1 MSQLPQSSTH
11 LGISYSAMLTVLE
24 ITNNT
29 VDQRS
34 KMQCNGANNVEI
46 SRPTYSQGIGMSTN
60 LSLTDAKNKIIIENL
75 EKKANSCLEILD
87 IGQNQLWNVSRR

>member
-1 MSQLPQSSTH
+1 
-11 LGISYSAMLTVLE
+11 MLTVLE

-46 SRPTYSQGIGMSTN
+46 SRTPYSQGIGMSTN
-60 LSLTDAKNKIIIENL
+60 LSLTDAKSKIIIENL
-75 EKKANSCLEILD
+75 EKRQTVAWKSQTLD
-87 IGQNQLWNVSRR
+87 IINNGTLVGGSVA